1 MNSCSQEPV
10 GRIQGDLEIE
20 DLLGPRA
27 HVTEIVDTVRPDA
40 ELVDHAGNVPRD
52 VAESPLAGHQL
63 LLSPAAL
70 GDVGDHLE
78 DADDLPLIVLKGARR
93 DNRPER
99 AAIVATKLEVVGLAD
114 PMPAALQV
122 DMVHR
127 S

>member
-1 MNSCSQEPV
+1 M
-10 GRIQGDLEIE
+10 G
-20 DLLGPRA
+20 
-27 HVTEIVDTVRPDA
+27 TVRPDA

-63 LLSPAAL
+63 LLGPAAL

-78 DADDLPLIVLKGARR
+78 DADDPPFVVLQGARR

-99 AAIVATKLEVVGLAD
+99 AAIAATKLEVVGLAD
-114 PMPAALQV
+114 PLPAAFQIDLEC
-122 DMVHR
+122 R